1 MIIMAPGGPT
11 PGASYAVQLP
21 RPWVSGEVPDRIR
34 APPAP
39 AGGAAPHRTSR
50 PTPTS
55 PPELV
60 RRPVRRG
67 DVARR
72 TPPRTGRA
80 TRGDRFQRPGT
91 PRDGRTGS
99 RGRPFWIQ
107 GPGDRPPPG
116 GGRCR
121 DWRCSPRPPRRS
133 PRQHRVVLRG
143 ELPGTPGTC
152 PGRPSSTGESRVLEP
167 HVPVHRV
174 SVRPGAAGERAA
186 ARAARPVDVR
196 VRRRHGSPHG
206 RTGAGITGKGPELFA
221 AAPAALPVTSRRT
234 PRGVARGA
242 YPDRRRR
249 GVPRPSR
256 TAGAWSPFTT
266 AARTAGRPVHPGSP
280 RQQHR
285 RRYCRT
291 ALPGYTTST
300 RSPRRSPP
308 RLRCPRERQLH
319 VPGPVPRGAP
329 A

>member
-1 MIIMAPGGPT
+1 M
-11 PGASYAVQLP
+11 
-21 RPWVSGEVPDRIR
+21 
-34 APPAP
+34 
-39 AGGAAPHRTSR
+39 
-50 PTPTS
+50 
-55 PPELV
+55 
-60 RRPVRRG
+60 
-67 DVARR
+67 
-72 TPPRTGRA
+72 
-80 TRGDRFQRPGT
+80 
-91 PRDGRTGS
+91 
-99 RGRPFWIQ
+99 
-107 GPGDRPPPG
+107 
-116 GGRCR
+116 
-121 DWRCSPRPPRRS
+121 
-133 PRQHRVVLRG
+133 
-143 ELPGTPGTC
+143 
-152 PGRPSSTGESRVLEP
+152 LEP

-300 RSPRRSPP
+300 HRPDAPHRVSGVLGNGNFMFRDPFPGGRRREVHPGGPLERPVRGAYRVRIAENFPASPRRT
-308 RLRCPRERQLH
+308 
-319 VPGPVPRGAP
+319 PGSSPRGDPRPCRGPFRAMLRP
-329 A
+329 ERPPPGECRAATCSTEPVGGGPYRRWRP